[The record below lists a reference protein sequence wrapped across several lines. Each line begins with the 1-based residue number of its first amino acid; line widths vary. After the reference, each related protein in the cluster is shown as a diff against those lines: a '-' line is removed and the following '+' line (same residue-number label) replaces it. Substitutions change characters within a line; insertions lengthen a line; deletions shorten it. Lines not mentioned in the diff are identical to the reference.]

1 MPTSFK
7 QNQITSNLNQN
18 LLLETVATNVKNV
31 CLRVLETSST
41 SMETR
46 PFALFNLPQLL
57 TPALGS
63 KHAFLS
69 PLLLA
74 APNAS

>member
-1 MPTSFK
+1 MFPSFK
-7 QNQITSNLNQN
+7 QNQATSNLNQ
-18 LLLETVATNVKNV
+18 LLKTVATSVKNV

-46 PFALFNLPQLL
+46 PFSLFNLPQLL
-57 TPALGS
+57 TPVPGKKYASL
-63 KHAFLS
+63 F

-74 APNAS
+74 APNDS